1 MRVHGK
7 DSTALIPDSPSPFI
21 YKKMQE
27 TFAMF
32 RFVIHENQAKVL
44 VQNSQI
50 QPSIDNLS

>member
-50 QPSIDNLS
+50 QPSVDNLS

>member
-1 MRVHGK
+1 MRVQGK
-7 DSTALIPDSPSPFI
+7 DSTAMMPDRPRPFI